1 MKFANRYLLLVA
13 FLVLALVAVACG
25 GNTASDLENAA
36 EDVATDV
43 AEEPAPEEPAEEPA
57 PEEPAEE
64 PAEEPMEEPT
74 EEPAAEEPTEEPAAE
89 EPTEEPSGDFL
100 ILEDPDCQGQF
111 RRIQAMDE
119 HTVEFELCNSD
130 PAFLSKIAFTPF
142 AIYPQ
147 EYLESTGGSG
157 DLLESPIGTGP
168 YMLETWNRGDSII
181 FTRNPNYWGEP
192 AIAETLVFRWSS
204 EAAAR
209 LLELQSG
216 TVHGID
222 NPGPDDF
229 ETIAN
234 DPNLQLLDREAL
246 NVFYVGF
253 TRTYEPFDDVN
264 VRRAIAMGLDRQ
276 RIVDDFYPPGSTV
289 ATHFTPCA
297 IANACVG
304 EPWYEFDPEAARQ
317 LLADAG
323 YPDGFETTI
332 YYRDVVRGYLPEPGA
347 VAQELQ
353 VQLEEN
359 LGITAEIEVMESG
372 AFIEASAAGDL
383 NGIHL
388 LGWGADYPHVTNFL
402 DYHFGAA
409 QTQFGDPYP
418 EIYEALDE
426 GRSIADLDE
435 AATVY
440 EMANN
445 AIREMVP
452 MVPIANGGS
461 ATAYQATVTGAQA
474 SPLTNEYFAV
484 MDPGDG
490 GDQFVW
496 MQNAEPISLF
506 CADETDGE
514 SLRACEQ
521 VMEALY
527 GFEINGTDPVPMLAE
542 VCEPNEDLSLWTCTL
557 RQGVTFHDG
566 SPFDANDVVASY
578 SLGLDASN
586 PLHVGNTGA
595 FEYYGTLWGLMN
607 VPEE

>member
-1 MKFANRYLLLVA
+1 MKFANRYLLLAA

-25 GNTASDLENAA
+25 GNTANDLENAA

-43 AEEPAPEEPAEEPA
+43 AEEPAPEEPTEEPM
-57 PEEPAEE
+57 EEPT
-64 PAEEPMEEPT
+64 EEPMEEPT

-89 EPTEEPSGDFL
+89 EPTEEPAAEEPSGDFL
-100 ILEDPDCQGQF
+100 ILEDESCAGAF

-130 PAFLSKIAFTPF
+130 PAFLSKIAFTAF
-142 AIYPQ
+142 AIWPQ
-147 EYLESTGGSG
+147 EYLESTGGTG
-157 DLLESPIGTGP
+157 ELLERPIGTGP
-168 YMLETWNRGDSII
+168 YMIETWNRGDSII
-181 FTRNPNYWGEP
+181 YTRFPDYWGEP
-192 AIAETLVFRWSS
+192 AQAETLVLRWSS

-234 DPNLQLLDREAL
+234 DANLQLLERPAL
-246 NVFYVGF
+246 NVFYVGMTNTF
-253 TRTYEPFDDVN
+253 EPFNDVN
-264 VRRAIAMGLDRQ
+264 VRRAIAMGIDRQ

-297 IANACVG
+297 ITNACVG
-304 EPWYEFDPEAARQ
+304 EAWYEFDPDAARQ
-317 LLADAG
+317 ALADAG

-332 YYRDVVRGYLPEPGA
+332 YYRDVVRGYLPEPGV

-359 LGITAEIEVMESG
+359 LGITAAIEVMESG
-372 AFIEASAAGDL
+372 AFIEASAAGEL
-383 NGIHL
+383 NGFHL
-388 LGWGADYPHVTNFL
+388 LGWGADYPHVTNFM
-402 DYHFGAA
+402 DYHFGSA
-409 QTQFGDPYP
+409 QAQFGDAYP

-426 GRSIADLDE
+426 GRSIVDPDE
-435 AATVY
+435 AAAAY
-440 EMANN
+440 ERANN
-445 AIREMVP
+445 AVRDLVP
-452 MVPIANGGS
+452 LVPIANGGS
-461 ATAYQATVTGAQA
+461 ATAYQATVENPQA
-474 SPLTNEYFAV
+474 SPLTSELFAASA
-484 MDPGDG
+484 PGDG
-490 GDQFVW
+490 GDQFVF

-514 SLRACEQ
+514 SLRGCEQ

-527 GFEINGTDPVPMLAE
+527 GYEINGTDAVPHLAE

-566 SPFDANDVVASY
+566 SAFDANDVVASY

-607 VPEE
+607 VPAE

>member
-209 LLELQSG
+209 LHGTPGDLE
-216 TVHGID
+216 TVIRARVLEPLGLASATFNPLRHGNERTSIAPTEFD
-222 NPGPDDF
+222 ADWRGRRCWGEVHDENACGLGGVAGHAGLFAAARDVAALGAAWLEADPRLGIAPD
-229 ETIAN
+229 
-234 DPNLQLLDREAL
+234 LVREATRQHAASDSVRRGL
-246 NVFYVGF
+246 GWLLKSDDDSSAGALFSPASFGHTGF
-253 TRTYEPFDDVN
+253 TGTSLWIDPERRLVVACLTNRVYRGRHFTGILAF
-264 VRRAIAMGLDRQ
+264 RRALHD
-276 RIVDDFYPPGSTV
+276 
-289 ATHFTPCA
+289 A
-297 IANACVG
+297 IA
-304 EPWYEFDPEAARQ
+304 R
-317 LLADAG
+317 
-323 YPDGFETTI
+323 
-332 YYRDVVRGYLPEPGA
+332 
-347 VAQELQ
+347 
-353 VQLEEN
+353 
-359 LGITAEIEVMESG
+359 EVDH
-372 AFIEASAAGDL
+372 A
-383 NGIHL
+383 
-388 LGWGADYPHVTNFL
+388 
-402 DYHFGAA
+402 
-409 QTQFGDPYP
+409 
-418 EIYEALDE
+418 
-426 GRSIADLDE
+426 
-435 AATVY
+435 
-440 EMANN
+440 
-445 AIREMVP
+445 
-452 MVPIANGGS
+452 
-461 ATAYQATVTGAQA
+461 
-474 SPLTNEYFAV
+474 
-484 MDPGDG
+484 
-490 GDQFVW
+490 
-496 MQNAEPISLF
+496 
-506 CADETDGE
+506 
-514 SLRACEQ
+514 
-521 VMEALY
+521 
-527 GFEINGTDPVPMLAE
+527 
-542 VCEPNEDLSLWTCTL
+542 
-557 RQGVTFHDG
+557 
-566 SPFDANDVVASY
+566 
-578 SLGLDASN
+578 
-586 PLHVGNTGA
+586 
-595 FEYYGTLWGLMN
+595 
-607 VPEE
+607 